1 MKSNLR
7 GQRLIAAFLL
17 GCLMVNYPVLS
28 LFSSGG
34 HVLGVPLLFAYIFS
48 AWLFLIVAIA
58 LIVEIPD

>member
-17 GCLMVNYPVLS
+17 GCLVVNYPVLS

-34 HVLGVPLLFAYIFS
+34 YVLGIPVLFAYIFS
-48 AWLFLIVAIA
+48 AWLLLIVAIA